1 MGIFTAKLRV
11 WNPAGSSA
19 AEEFEVMVDTG
30 ASYSWVLRSRLEHLG
45 VRPVRK
51 MQFRTIEG
59 HTIERELAP
68 VFVATDGFTGG
79 DNVVM
84 AESGDMEVMGAHT
97 LESLGITVDPVA
109 KKLVPAIGLALTAI
123 PVEVPSK
130 GTVRDMRTAYL
141 AQPTGPSFPSVGHG
155 EPRIAFERSCSYFIV
170 SKDAAE
176 AERLQ
181 VSSQFSEYDWT
192 VERVE
197 QSSGAGFI
205 VVGRPRTEN
214 S

>member
-11 WNPAGSSA
+11 WNPASSTP
-19 AEEFEVMVDTG
+19 AEELEVMVDAG
-30 ASYSWVLRSRLEHLG
+30 ASYSWILRTRLEHLG
-45 VRPVRK
+45 VRSVRK

-68 VFVATDGFTGG
+68 VFVATDGFAGG

-84 AESGDMEVMGAHT
+84 AEPGDMEVMGAHT

-109 KKLVPAIGLALTAI
+109 KKLVPAVGLALTAI
-123 PVEVPSK
+123 PVEVGLK
-130 GTVRDMRTAYL
+130 GTVRGMRTAYL

-155 EPRIAFERSCSYFIV
+155 EPRTTFEKNRAYFIL
-170 SKDAAE
+170 SQDGAE
-176 AERLQ
+176 AERLRI
-181 VSSQFSEYDWT
+181 SSQFAEYDWR
-192 VERVE
+192 VEQLE
-197 QSSGAGFI
+197 QSSGTGFR
-205 VVGRPRTEN
+205 VVGRPQTEN